1 MKALDDW
8 MVAMATV
15 DRLMALIR
23 GVMGGVITER
33 EFIDAVRAQADLL
46 GVEVGR

>member
-1 MKALDDW
+1 MNALLQLAA
-8 MVAMATV
+8 AMATV

-33 EFIDAVRAQADLL
+33 EFVDAVRAQADLL